1 MNRQNFLKL
10 AAVSTAGLLLP
21 AELNAAVAISQAY
34 SVDQLIGKSPRDL
47 VGDSYLTTMQR
58 DTAKALKL
66 MQKAAKKDG
75 IDIKVVSAFR
85 SFQRQKEI
93 FESKYKRFITS
104 GDSPE
109 QAVKRIIEYS
119 TIPGTSRHHWG
130 TDLDLIDGSV
140 PAPDSVLETKHFY
153 DLGVFCPL
161 RQWLEL
167 HAADFGFFEVYTNQ
181 PDRKGFAHEP
191 WHYSY
196 APVSVPLLK
205 AFAKLDLEEI
215 LHDEDLLG
223 GSVISGAFLAD
234 YRKNHILDINPVLL
248 D

>member
-10 AAVSTAGLLLP
+10 VAVGSAGLLLP

-47 VGDSYLTTMQR
+47 VGNSYLTTMQR

-66 MQKAAKKDG
+66 MQEAAKKDG
-75 IDIKVVSAFR
+75 VDIKVVSAFR

-153 DLGVFCPL
+153 GQGVFCPL

-196 APVSVPLLK
+196 APVSIPMLK
-205 AFAKLDLEEI
+205 AFTKLDLEEI
-215 LHDEDLLG
+215 LRDEDLLG
-223 GSVISGAFLAD
+223 ASVISGAFLAD